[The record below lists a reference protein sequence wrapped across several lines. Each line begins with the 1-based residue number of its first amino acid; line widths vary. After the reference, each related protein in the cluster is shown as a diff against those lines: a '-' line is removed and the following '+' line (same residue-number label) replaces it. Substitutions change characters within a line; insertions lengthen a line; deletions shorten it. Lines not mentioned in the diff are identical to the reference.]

1 MALFLASF
9 EAVATLL
16 GIGVLG
22 FWLIGRRVVP
32 ADLLGALYPL
42 ALDVALPALIFA
54 SVLRNFRPATS
65 PGWWLLPM
73 WWAGFTA
80 LAGALS
86 LAGRSLARREIRRE
100 FAMCL
105 FFQNATF
112 FPIALIVRLHGE
124 GSPLLAEQFLFT
136 LFFSPFLFSTF
147 HIFFP
152 QRGASGRLWRRV
164 LNPVFVATLLAVALC
179 LGGWQDAVPRFVVSA
194 AHLVGAMAIP
204 LLMLILGGNL
214 CLDFAQKGR
223 VRVPDA
229 LTFVALKNVVF
240 PLVTLAVLVALRP
253 EPHVAFLVF
262 LQSAMPPLT
271 SVPLLAERQGGDRQV
286 VNQLILVS
294 FLASLASIPT
304 GLAILSRFFAIL

>member
-1 MALFLASF
+1 MTLFLAAF

-22 FWLIGRRVVP
+22 FWLISRRVVP
-32 ADLLGALYPL
+32 ADLLRALYPL

-54 SVLRNFRPATS
+54 SVVRNFRPATS
-65 PGWWLLPM
+65 PGWWLLPL

-80 LAGALS
+80 LAGILS
-86 LAGRSLARREIRRE
+86 LAGRQLAPRRIRRE

-112 FPIALIVRLHGE
+112 FPIALIVRLHGD
-124 GSPLLAEQFLFT
+124 GVPLLAEQFLFT

-147 HIFFP
+147 HVFFP
-152 QRGASGRLWRRV
+152 RRGESGNPWRRMI
-164 LNPVFVATLLAVALC
+164 NPVFVATLLAVALC
-179 LGGWQDAVPRFVVSA
+179 LGGWQDAVPAFMVSA

-214 CLDFAQKGR
+214 CLDFGQKGTIR
-223 VRVPDA
+223 VRDA
-229 LTFVALKNVVF
+229 LTFVVLKNLVF
-240 PLVTLAVLVALRP
+240 PLLTLAVLVAVRP
-253 EPHVAFLVF
+253 EPRVAFLVF

-286 VNQLILVS
+286 VNQFILVS
-294 FLASLASIPT
+294 FLASLGTIPA
-304 GLAILSRFFAIL
+304 GLALFNRFFAVL